1 MGINL
6 WDIGAVATGAI
17 ERDRE
22 HTAENLK
29 IRADELSAK
38 RNALIQRKNKKYDA
52 EIKSYY
58 KEKGTMDKINSLN
71 SEAAA
76 FNEANK
82 GKLNTAGDEIT
93 YDQKLYATRYLLATV
108 DGFKDLDKTER
119 DTMIKGFSKSGAN
132 YQMQTKDPD
141 KLAALQSKEEDI
153 ILSNYASQLKNAK
166 DDSFLINKILG
177 KKTTVSSSADL
188 EKAVNAD
195 VKASEIVTKIDN
207 AENPDKTDG
216 TSIQLTETIKA
227 FSPSKDWR
235 SAYKDAFGNTKYD
248 MKNTQVISYLNTLGV
263 HGGNDELSLKF
274 NKTDSEI
281 AGHNANSMANIG
293 FMKHMFNQ
301 VKDSKTVGVVGAI
314 TGPDNFEEVGT
325 VLNTDK
331 VLSEM
336 TSILDQNR
344 SGNIKEDIKIGWGG
358 DIRLTTFV
366 PLNVADAQGNLIIK
380 GTTVGGLNEAQMG
393 TINGLLNDFII
404 AQVKL
409 NPRKDIDAEGK
420 AVGVYRKLYKNQ
432 DAAMLNSF
440 NEYMLDNN
448 KDLKASY
455 EKKLKEEDTEKK
467 TTDETSTE
475 VTTTE
480 GVDTPPKFK
489 ISTTKDGSA
498 AVEVDGEAFKIKDNL
513 DYLKSIPDEDLQKA
527 ISEAIKFETDME
539 KAPIVG
545 TPKKYLD
552 QKGKRG
558 VKKINP
564 EWQKLQDMNKAIVA
578 SNVKPVIPKRKIR

>member
-38 RNALIQRKNKKYDA
+38 RNALIQRKNKKYDK
-52 EIKSYY
+52 EIDSYY
-58 KEKGTMDKINSLN
+58 KEKDKADKINGLI
-71 SEAAA
+71 SEAKA
-76 FNEANK
+76 FNKANE
-82 GKLNTAGDEIT
+82 GKLDTAGNPIHFNKNLFATKYLMASMGVNEFNALTDV
-93 YDQKLYATRYLLATV
+93 QKGNAVNNLIQSEGNWASGYQ
-108 DGFKDLDKTER
+108 
-119 DTMIKGFSKSGAN
+119 IKS
-132 YQMQTKDPD
+132 KDPD
-141 KLAALQSKEEDI
+141 QIDALQSKEEDI
-153 ILSNYASQLKNAK
+153 ILSNYANQLKNAK

-188 EKAVNAD
+188 EKAVD
-195 VKASEIVTKIDN
+195 TEVKASEIVTKIDN
-207 AENPDKTDG
+207 AENPDKADG
-216 TSIQLTETIKA
+216 TSIQLTETIRA

-235 SAYKDAFGNTKYD
+235 KEYAKAFGDTKYD
-248 MKNTQVISYLNTLGV
+248 LKGDLVFNYLNTLGV

-440 NEYMLDNN
+440 NEYMLANN

-498 AVEVDGEAFKIKDNL
+498 GVEINGKVYKIKDNL
-513 DYLKSIPDEDLQKA
+513 EYLKTIPNTDLQKA
-527 ISEAIKFETDME
+527 ISDATKFGMNVN
-539 KAPIVG
+539 KMAPLVG
-545 TPKKYLD
+545 IPKKS
-552 QKGKRG
+552 
-558 VKKINP
+558 KKIN
-564 EWQKLQDMNKAIVA
+564 KK
-578 SNVKPVIPKRKIR
+578 KIR